1 MVLLGSIRRSRSLE
15 SLRKDLFHT
24 ITHTTEGVYFPPGC
38 TLLQNK
44 ETDKEVMAVL
54 CPHEEFKASDKGI
67 AHLTKLFVQ
76 CNKWLP
82 VLEKRGFNIYWAVV
96 AFTTSQ
102 MQGIDMSP
110 EMAKALAMSLLK
122 ARQLWILRQ
131 ENPDAA
137 KSNVK
142 THLAAGIQ
150 RLLECFEE
158 RAKKPTGACADDKEW
173 KLTDKQIRDACKA
186 RMGPGKRVSK
196 DRIALSFKSPHPL
209 VPIGQLSS
217 IPQLENSP
225 LNPLGML
232 DSSVEKI
239 TPAEAVQALLSH
251 PIRDL
256 LHDELPVKQQSASK
270 RMSQSAVLGRVAR
283 DDDAQSNSSKSSSLM
298 NRMAPSV
305 LKTKFKSTWMKSP
318 MYRKDMGQTST
329 EAARRAQTADALPTP
344 KHAGKSNAEVIKRA
358 QTAEASPTP
367 KAKANA
373 NASANSSSTKKRF
386 TSELPGHTAKKQVV
400 AKGTARSVSMPVS
413 HPSLLAPTQAAQASR
428 SVSLQVKKGSKK

>member
-1 MVLLGSIRRSRSLE
+1 MVLLGSLPRSRSLE

-24 ITHTTEGVYFPPGC
+24 ITHTTEGVYFAPGC
-38 TLLQNK
+38 TLLGSK
-44 ETDKEVMAVL
+44 EADKEVIAAL
-54 CPHEEFKASDKGI
+54 CPHEEFKATDKGI

-82 VLEKRGFNIYWAVV
+82 VLEKRDSKTYWAVV

-102 MQGIDMSP
+102 MQGITMSP
-110 EMAKALAMSLLK
+110 EMARALTMSLLK

-150 RLLECFEE
+150 RLLECFEQ
-158 RAKKPTGACADDKEW
+158 RAKKPAEACGDDEEW
-173 KLTDKQIRDACKA
+173 KLTDKEIEDACKS
-186 RMGPGKRVSK
+186 RMGPGKRMSK
-196 DRIALSFKSPHPL
+196 NRIALSFKSPHPL

-217 IPQLENSP
+217 TPQLEHSP

-251 PIRDL
+251 QIRDL
-256 LHDELPVKQQSASK
+256 LRDEVPVEQQPAATRVPHSSLLA
-270 RMSQSAVLGRVAR
+270 RVAR
-283 DDDAQSNSSKSSSLM
+283 EDDAQSSASKSSSLM
-298 NRMAPSV
+298 NRMTPSA

-318 MYRKDMGQTST
+318 VYRKDVGKTS
-329 EAARRAQTADALPTP
+329 ADAVNRAQTADTSPTP
-344 KHAGKSNAEVIKRA
+344 KNTGKPNADAANGA

-367 KAKANA
+367 KVKA
-373 NASANSSSTKKRF
+373 NASANSASTKKRIMN
-386 TSELPGHTAKKQVV
+386 ELPSNAAKKQVV

-413 HPSLLAPTQAAQASR
+413 NTSSLAPTQQAQISR
-428 SVSLQVKKGSKK
+428 SVSLQMKKGSKK